1 MLRVAVLFPKL
12 KSLVGLSA
20 DATME
25 QIETQVSDLRY
36 LTSTPGERRVAGLP
50 PLPVVASPVSVVSG
64 ENQLSPANVQA
75 SSADGTVAG
84 GTKRKA
90 EEEGN
95 GRTSTKAQ
103 RSKRNRVSASL
114 RVLHVGRGDLFGD
127 IGMLTGA
134 RALI

>member
-1 MLRVAVLFPKL
+1 
-12 KSLVGLSA
+12 
-20 DATME
+20 ME

-64 ENQLSPANVQA
+64 ENQLSPARAQPN
-75 SSADGTVAG
+75 SADVTPAG

-90 EEEGN
+90 GEDGSGEKAA
-95 GRTSTKAQ
+95 KAQ

-114 RVLHVGRGDLFGD
+114 CV
-127 IGMLTGA
+127 A
-134 RALI
+134 RR